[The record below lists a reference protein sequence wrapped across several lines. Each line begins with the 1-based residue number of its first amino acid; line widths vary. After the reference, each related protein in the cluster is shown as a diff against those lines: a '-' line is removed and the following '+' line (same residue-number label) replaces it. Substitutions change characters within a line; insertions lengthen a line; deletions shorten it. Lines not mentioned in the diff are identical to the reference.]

1 MLAGEITNMRNAMYT
16 RYTYFIMFLYICAK
30 RRGNSLQISHWVRP
44 GPCAVT
50 CVCAPVV
57 IIGPV
62 AGLKINFFGIRWIS
76 FRVGSVPVR
85 INIVPRQKD
94 EQCRPQDEQK
104 MRLGCLTSL
113 TLCCLWWTRQV
124 KSSLFLS
131 LHSAHLYLCC
141 SFLSVAMALVHVE
154 QSCQKEH
161 INPVFDSW
169 WAFYLRNDHRAMLWC
184 SVVVKLPVVGWMSSA
199 ALY

>member
-62 AGLKINFFGIRWIS
+62 AGLKINFFGICWIS

-94 EQCRPQDEQK
+94 EQCGPQDEQK

-113 TLCCLWWTRQV
+113 TVYGGQGRLSPACSCLSILLICICVAVFFQLQWPWCMWNKAARRSMLIQ
-124 KSSLFLS
+124 SLTLDGLFT
-131 LHSAHLYLCC
+131 
-141 SFLSVAMALVHVE
+141 
-154 QSCQKEH
+154 
-161 INPVFDSW
+161 
-169 WAFYLRNDHRAMLWC
+169 
-184 SVVVKLPVVGWMSSA
+184 
-199 ALY
+199 